1 MDLGDLIKPDA
12 VAANLRSRNNKALL
26 SEIASHAAE
35 CLKLNPATIYEAL
48 WQREMLSSTGVGLGI
63 AIPHARV
70 PGLAQMFGLFGKLEQ
85 PIEFGAIDD
94 KPVDL
99 VFLLLAPEHAG
110 ADHLKALARVSRLM
124 RDPTTLERLRG
135 SKSRSAIYSILT
147 EPSTSNA
154 A

>member
-12 VAANLRSRNNKALL
+12 VVANLRSRNNKALL
-26 SEIASHAAE
+26 SELASHAAE
-35 CLKLNPATIYEAL
+35 CLKLNPTVIYEAL
-48 WQREMLSSTGVGLGI
+48 WQREMLSSTGVGRGI

-70 PGLAQMFGLFGKLEQ
+70 PQLTQMFGLFGKLEQ
-85 PIEFGAIDD
+85 PIDFGAIDD

-99 VFLLLAPEHAG
+99 VFMLLAPEHAG
-110 ADHLKALARVSRLM
+110 ADHLRALARVSRLM
-124 RDPTTLERLRG
+124 RDPVTVDRLRG
-135 SKSRSAIYSILT
+135 SKTRSAIYAVLT